1 MTPIQQLSKVTL
13 GLATLFLASA
23 SLAAAQ
29 DGPSV
34 GLEWRSSKFAN
45 RLWIVDKLAGGEEG
59 VPDEAYV
66 QAWTKV
72 NPFSPQDRQHLQRYL
87 VIRQRIADTKAAPEG
102 PELLTHEPTPGE
114 RFLLAGLAASSSR
127 DFANRL
133 RLKPEEGK
141 AIDKTF
147 THFRARLNKFIEK
160 AEYLSGA
167 HQQLQ
172 SLSDKVKLK
181 SYLGRA
187 AEFFGSRDRV
197 QGPLAVDIVFAPEG
211 TRPPVVLVGS
221 HIVLP
226 CTPETASSESQ
237 PHTLA
242 AVVHEAC
249 HFFVSR
255 LSRKTRVAVLGK
267 TVARL
272 GVINP
277 SHPNVLEEATCTA
290 IGNMAFLRESFPK
303 APLPNLFHPYEPT
316 AEHPH
321 AIDTLARRLEFAANR
336 GLGKAKSFEGNF
348 LTQALA
354 TQSQLLPARPRHFSR
369 LARVFWGS
377 PTYRE
382 IFIGMFG
389 DHFRHDFEGEKGLL
403 EALSDEAANDTKAR
417 WFVLSLADLETHQN
431 LARELASLKDKIKKG
446 IKSNNSPACVATRR
460 RPNGGLDL
468 YVIGADA
475 AGVRLGLIHAQ
486 GLEKLPSEEPV
497 FLPEQ

>member
-1 MTPIQQLSKVTL
+1 MTPILQLSKVAL

-29 DGPSV
+29 DGPTV

-72 NPFSPQDRQHLQRYL
+72 NPFSLQDKQHLQRYL
-87 VIRQRIADTKAAPEG
+87 AIRQQIAATKAAPEG

-133 RLKPEEGK
+133 RLKPEEGTT
-141 AIDKTF
+141 IDKAF
-147 THFRARLNKFIEK
+147 AHFRARLNKFLDK

-167 HQQLQ
+167 HQQLE

-197 QGPLAVDIVFAPEG
+197 QGPIAVDIVFAPEG
-211 TRPPVVLVGS
+211 TQQSVVLIGS

-237 PHTLA
+237 PHTMA

-255 LSRKTRVAVLGK
+255 LSRKTRVAVLSK

-290 IGNMAFLRESFPK
+290 IGNMGFLREAFPK
-303 APLPNLFHPYEPT
+303 APLPNLFHPYEPG

-321 AIDTLARRLEFAANR
+321 AIDSLARRLEFAANR

-369 LARVFWGS
+369 LARVFWGNAS
-377 PTYRE
+377 YRE
-382 IFIGMFG
+382 VFKGMFG
-389 DHFRHDFEGEKGLL
+389 DHFRQDYEGEKGLL
-403 EALSDEAANDTKAR
+403 EALSEDAANDSQAR
-417 WFVLSLADLETHQN
+417 WFVLSLEDLKTHKG
-431 LARELASLKDKIKKG
+431 LGRELGALQETMTKG
-446 IKSNNSPACVATRR
+446 IKSKNSPACVATRR
-460 RPNGGLDL
+460 RPKGGLDL

-475 AGVRLGLIHAQ
+475 AGVRLGLIYAHS
-486 GLEKLPSEEPV
+486 LEKLPVDEPA